1 MVRGNELGE
10 DFVRT
15 YPELSVDRLKVELNM
30 FRSEHGRL
38 ENMTDLVEVLSVP
51 QPPPSYHTAYGCL
64 TRAPLGGGVIHSPF
78 RVFS

>member
-30 FRSEHGRL
+30 FRSEHGKL
-38 ENMTDLVEVLSVP
+38 ENMTDLVEALSVP
-51 QPPPSYHTAYGCL
+51 QPPPSYHTA
-64 TRAPLGGGVIHSPF
+64 V
-78 RVFS
+78 